1 MNGFLGATGWFVLVL
16 GVLVTFHE
24 FGHYW
29 VARRCGVKVK
39 RFSVGFGRALWSR
52 TAKDGTCYQ
61 VGWLPL
67 GGYVQFLDEREGEVD
82 PVDLPASFNRQPVFK
97 RIAIVLAGP
106 AANLLLCIGMLWVTY
121 QIGRT
126 DLSPVIGT
134 PSGLAAEAGLHTG
147 DRIVKV
153 GDQATPTW
161 TQAVTPLALAAIDR
175 QPVVLTIADERGLE
189 SQHRLSLDHLPANFD
204 QANPLAAIG
213 MVPLL
218 FEDQPVIGELA
229 PDAAATGILRPG
241 DRILGIGSQAISHFS
256 QIPAALQS
264 AASGGQPVSIQVERQ
279 GQRLLLAV
287 TPKQV
292 GRDGQVRWQLG
303 IAPRRDLT
311 VLRYGPAEAF
321 GAAMAETSK
330 QTRETLGFIARL
342 IRGDASTKNL
352 SGVIGIAQVA
362 QAEAHLGLSRL
373 LLFMASLSLTLCI
386 MNLLPIP
393 VLDGGHL
400 LYYLIELVSGRPVSE
415 RVLVAGQYAG
425 LVLLAG
431 LIGLAFYNDILRT
444 LS

>member
-1 MNGFLGATGWFVLVL
+1 MNGFIGAVGWFVLTL

-29 VARRCGVKVK
+29 IARRCGVKVK
-39 RFSVGFGRALWSR
+39 RFSIGFGRPLWAR
-52 TAKDGTCYQ
+52 VAADGTCYQ
-61 VGWLPL
+61 VGWIPL
-67 GGYVQFLDEREGEVD
+67 GGYVQFLDEREGDVA
-82 PVDLPASFNRQPVFK
+82 PADLPASFNRQPVFK

-106 AANLLLCIGMLWVTY
+106 AANLLLCVSLLWATY
-121 QIGRT
+121 QIGWP

-134 PSGLAAEAGLHTG
+134 PTGLAADAGLHAG

-175 QPVVLTIADERGLE
+175 RPVLLTVADDAGREFQRTLP
-189 SQHRLSLDHLPANFD
+189 LDRLPADFN

-213 MVPLL
+213 LGALL
-218 FEDQPVIGELA
+218 AEDRPVIGELA
-229 PDAAATGILRPG
+229 PDAAAAGILEPG
-241 DRILGIGSQAISHFS
+241 DRILRIGDTNISHFS
-256 QIPAALQS
+256 QIPVALQVS
-264 AASGGQPVSIQVERQ
+264 AAGGRAVAVEVERK
-279 GQRLLLAV
+279 GQRLALRV
-287 TPKQV
+287 TPRQV
-292 GRDGQVRWQLG
+292 DLNGKSRWLLG
-303 IAPRRDLT
+303 IGPRRDIT
-311 VLRYGPAEAF
+311 VLRYGPTQAF
-321 GAAMAETSK
+321 GAALAETGK

-342 IRGDASTKNL
+342 VRGEASSKNL

-362 QAEAHLGLSRL
+362 QAEARLGVSRL
-373 LLFMASLSLTLCI
+373 LFFMASLSLTLCI

-444 LS
+444 IS

>member
-1 MNGFLGATGWFVLVL
+1 MNGFLGAVGWFVLTL

-39 RFSVGFGRALWSR
+39 RFSIGFGHPLWSR
-52 TAKDGTCYQ
+52 VATDGTRYQ
-61 VGWLPL
+61 VGWIPL
-67 GGYVQFLDEREGEVD
+67 GGYVQFLDEREDDVA
-82 PVDLPASFNRQPVFK
+82 PADLPAAFNRQPVFK

-106 AANLLLCIGMLWVTY
+106 AANLLLCVSLLWATY
-121 QIGRT
+121 QIGWP

-134 PSGLAAEAGLHTG
+134 PTGLAADAGLHAG

-175 QPVVLTIADERGLE
+175 RPVLLTVADDAGREFQRTLP
-189 SQHRLSLDHLPANFD
+189 LDRLPADFN

-213 MVPLL
+213 LGALL
-218 FEDQPVIGELA
+218 SEDRPVIGELA
-229 PDAAATGILRPG
+229 PDAAAAGILEPG
-241 DRILGIGSQAISHFS
+241 DRILRIGDTNISHFS
-256 QIPAALQS
+256 QIPVALQVS
-264 AASGGQPVSIQVERQ
+264 AAGGRAVAVEVERK
-279 GQRLLLAV
+279 GQRLALRV
-287 TPKQV
+287 TPRQV
-292 GRDGQVRWQLG
+292 DLNGKSRWLLG
-303 IAPRRDLT
+303 IGPRRDIT
-311 VLRYGPAEAF
+311 VLRYGPTQAF
-321 GAAMAETSK
+321 GAALAETGK

-342 IRGDASTKNL
+342 VRGEASSKNL

-362 QAEAHLGLSRL
+362 QAEARLGVSRL
-373 LLFMASLSLTLCI
+373 LFFMASLSLTLCI

-444 LS
+444 IS